1 MNTYTEENY
10 LKALFNL
17 TIENGETTVNDLSK
31 ELNIKMPTVNSM
43 IKKLAEK
50 NMVNYT
56 TYKPISLTD
65 KGKREAALVIRKH
78 RLTEMF
84 LVEKMGFGWDEVHD
98 IAEQIEH
105 IHAPKFFSKMDE
117 ILNFP
122 TIDPHGSP
130 IPDKQGKV
138 AWIAYEKLLDCKE
151 GDTIILSAVTN
162 SSDEFLKF
170 LNKKN
175 LLLGSELK
183 IIAIEPFDESV
194 TVMYKKSEITISK
207 IAAEKLLV
215 KTIAK

>member
-1 MNTYTEENY
+1 
-10 LKALFNL
+10 
-17 TIENGETTVNDLSK
+17 
-31 ELNIKMPTVNSM
+31 
-43 IKKLAEK
+43 
-50 NMVNYT
+50 
-56 TYKPISLTD
+56 
-65 KGKREAALVIRKH
+65 
-78 RLTEMF
+78 
-84 LVEKMGFGWDEVHD
+84 
-98 IAEQIEH
+98 
-105 IHAPKFFSKMDE
+105 MDE

-194 TVMYKKSEITISK
+194 IVMYKKSEITISK